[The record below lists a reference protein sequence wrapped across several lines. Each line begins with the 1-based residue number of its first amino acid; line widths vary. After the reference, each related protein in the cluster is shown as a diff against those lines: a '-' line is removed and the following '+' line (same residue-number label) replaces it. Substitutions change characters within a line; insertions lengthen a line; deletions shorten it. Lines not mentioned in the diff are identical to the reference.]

1 MHVYLLSMKIE
12 AAVMMIH
19 QQTVVDL
26 AVSLSKNETEIQL
39 FYKESNEMPL
49 VREADVQVASVY
61 TMTTNASVA

>member
-1 MHVYLLSMKIE
+1 
-12 AAVMMIH
+12 MIH

-26 AVSLSKNETEIQL
+26 AAVSLSKNETVIQL

-61 TMTTNASVA
+61 TMTTNASVT